1 MNKFSFLIH
10 NRVTGIY
17 EDYSAYATNPVKHSE
32 LLDEQLDE
40 GFITLKRCPLYSIE
54 PMTEV
59 RIIHT
64 TESAGIFS
72 DAYYAKILSQS
83 EDNGTVMTFSAG
95 KITETRTLD
104 YIVANDTVIEVPSG
118 SGRYDHQLYL
128 IELTKI
134 LEGFIGD
141 SITFTNPKGRDFF
154 GSAVPAVVKWAWNQ
168 DDTEV
173 GFFQSNFYKTPA
185 KVTFTLQKFYDLA
198 QEVKIST
205 GQDYGVY
212 VGNIYDG
219 IASQTAKS
227 ITIKQGDTLIFEWG
241 VAFRGFAP
249 VEEQQK
255 RYQYYWNL
263 GEGYINGDYLSVAE
277 GGTNYAY
284 DIPDDFKTRTLKA
297 GTYDIEYSYF
307 TSDSTTHRMYVSF
320 SVELTE
326 SGIVYPRIKWTITD
340 VINRC
345 FDLIEPLTKNEMPRF
360 KLSTTA
366 AAKLAK
372 IIAPEFAFTKMT
384 LREQLKQI
392 GGFIHAEPRISGKVN
407 GQYIVDFDEYG
418 SNRFSN
424 ISAYPYVSAGFKEN
438 INDYMTDL
446 DSSADNLISQLDY
459 AQGVIIEPWKAAYK
473 TLRTETITARLAEDD
488 STVFETANPIY
499 TIQKLEALYLPKKG
513 EGTWDLT
520 PYVFEATDYNSFLSA
535 ISGGYPYSRAFALY
549 YTQGEKN
556 IKGFF
561 VKNENA
567 INPIYSKY
575 SIINILRILT
585 GDSSYNLTNEEFY
598 QIGLRI
604 TYIPIFSTRVKTSKQ
619 CIRRGLP
626 RTLAYNQSANMIETR
641 YYGKNLK
648 GVAERLGNLE
658 KTYTYIV
665 PFLSN
670 VPKVGTLFDKDY
682 YISTV
687 TWEALPSYIK
697 VTVGLS
703 KDFNRI
709 SEYVGINSEKRMWE
723 ISERMSVQR
732 QAIYT
737 DYLLF
742 SYSNTRTGGGRGI
755 TFATTIQRGIFN
767 YQFAG
772 SDSSPAQ
779 IMKVRLKNK
788 KGETVGSE
796 TLLPCVSVAMGNNL
810 IITAQTADNYSA
822 GQKIVKGAGDIQ
834 NADIK
839 GFWGQYV
846 PYTDYYGGGYYA
858 DIIIGTNTPATDVP
872 EFNIDKANALP
883 EWAGEFPTTQV
894 AQLSN
899 LIIRKDNREQLQ
911 ISYELSAVTDDEDFI
926 IGSALMRNSRWCNT
940 TGVKFS
946 SLQLYGFI
954 NRIDPIGENIDIT
967 KGTQIGTGED
977 LTFTNEGN
985 NVMSLTLVPATSKSY
1000 VAWAL
1005 CTPAS
1010 AENIIVVNDNG
1021 EEEVQVIHKGGEL
1034 IIGANKPYISGQKI
1048 YFSVQS
1054 KIY

>member
-1 MNKFSFLIH
+1 MNKFSFFIQDRETEFY
-10 NRVTGIY
+10 N
-17 EDYSAYATNPVKHSE
+17 DYSAYATNPAKHSE

-40 GFITLKRCPLYSIE
+40 SFITLKRCPLYSIE

-104 YIVANDTVIEVPSG
+104 YIVANDTAIEVPSG

-134 LEGFIGD
+134 FEGFIGD
-141 SITFTNPKGRDFF
+141 SITFTNPKGNNYLNAQSD
-154 GSAVPAVVKWAWNQ
+154 V
-168 DDTEV
+168 TYT
-173 GFFQSNFYKTPA
+173 FQYNGLSPNSYTTTFYKTPSSTQNLLI
-185 KVTFTLQKFYDLA
+185 KRYDLMREERGSA
-198 QEVKIST
+198 AAVSGKGS
-205 GQDYGVY
+205 GVY
-212 VGNIYDG
+212 VTQLATGDLIYSQCFDVVNNISG
-219 IASQTAKS
+219 IYETFNGVKTYLNSGADAE
-227 ITIKQGDTLIFEWG
+227 IGDT
-241 VAFRGFAP
+241 
-249 VEEQQK
+249 
-255 RYQYYWNL
+255 
-263 GEGYINGDYLSVAE
+263 S
-277 GGTNYAY
+277 GTNTWV
-284 DIPDDFKTRTLKA
+284 DKTLRNLAVGSYKVL
-297 GTYDIEYSYF
+297 YIEYISQVDE
-307 TSDSTTHRMYVSF
+307 TWREKTDIIINVVNNR
-320 SVELTE
+320 
-326 SGIVYPRIKWTITD
+326 YPFKKWTITD

-345 FDLIEPLTKNEMPRF
+345 FDLIEPLTKNETPRF

-366 AAKLAK
+366 AAKLAN

-392 GGFIHAEPRISGKVN
+392 GGFIHAEPRISGKIN

-418 SNRFSN
+418 SNRYSN

-459 AQGVIIEPWKAAYK
+459 AQGVIIEPWRAAYK

-513 EGTWDLT
+513 AGTWDLT
-520 PYVFEATDYNSFLSA
+520 PYVFEVTDYNSFLSA

-549 YTQGEKN
+549 YTQGAKN

-567 INPIYSKY
+567 INPMYSKY

-585 GDSSYNLTNEEFY
+585 GDNTYNLTNEEYY
-598 QIGLRI
+598 QLGLRI
-604 TYIPIFSTRVKTSKQ
+604 TYVPIFSTRIKTSKQ
-619 CIRRGLP
+619 CIRKGLP

-670 VPKVGTLFDKDY
+670 VPKVGTLFDEDY

-788 KGETVGSE
+788 KEETVGTE
-796 TLLPCVSVAMGNNL
+796 TLLSCVSVGMGNNL

-822 GQKIVKGAGDIQ
+822 GQKIVKGAGKIQ
-834 NADIK
+834 DVGIK

-872 EFNIDKANALP
+872 EFDVDKANALP

-940 TGVKFS
+940 SGIKFS
-946 SLQLYGFI
+946 NLQLYGFI

-967 KGTQIGTGED
+967 RGTQIGTGEE

-1010 AENIIVVNDNG
+1010 VENITVVNDNG
-1021 EEEVQVIHKGGEL
+1021 DEEVQTIHKGGEL
-1034 IIGANKPYISGQKI
+1034 VIGANKPYISGQKI

>member
-40 GFITLKRCPLYSIE
+40 AFITLKRCPLYSIE

-104 YIVANDTVIEVPSG
+104 YIVANDTAIEVPAG
-118 SGRYDHQLYL
+118 SGRYDHQVYL

-134 LEGFIGD
+134 FEGFIGD
-141 SITFTNPKGRDFF
+141 SITFTNALGNNYLNNAKELLFSVRGLNLPNFTVGTTYSSIHSSYFKNP
-154 GSAVPAVVKWAWNQ
+154 SANTPAVFPSIV
-168 DDTEV
+168 
-173 GFFQSNFYKTPA
+173 NF
-185 KVTFTLQKFYDLA
+185 V
-198 QEVKIST
+198 ES
-205 GQDYGVY
+205 
-212 VGNIYDG
+212 
-219 IASQTAKS
+219 IASQIPVSFFEPENTAPMTLR
-227 ITIKQGDTLIFEWG
+227 ITNSSDVIVHEEKTEIDDKGHLILTITKNG
-241 VAFRGFAP
+241 VVTKTEDLGLSVGVPDASQPTYTIPERQLNLSAG
-249 VEEQQK
+249 V
-255 RYQYYWNL
+255 YTIYYKF
-263 GEGYINGDYLSVAE
+263 YTINGYFDTE
-277 GGTNYAY
+277 G
-284 DIPDDFKTRTLKA
+284 LVM
-297 GTYDIEYSYF
+297 SYVNN
-307 TSDSTTHRMYVSF
+307 R
-320 SVELTE
+320 
-326 SGIVYPRIKWTITD
+326 YPAKKWTITE

-345 FDLIEPLTKNEMPRF
+345 FDLIEPLTKNETPRF

-513 EGTWDLT
+513 AGTWDLT

-585 GDSSYNLTNEEFY
+585 GDNSYDLTNEEFY

-670 VPKVGTLFDKDY
+670 VPKVGTLFDNDY

-788 KGETVGSE
+788 KEETVGTE
-796 TLLPCVSVAMGNNL
+796 TLLPCVSIGMGNNL

-822 GQKIVKGAGDIQ
+822 GQKIVKGTIQ

-1021 EEEVQVIHKGGEL
+1021 EEEVQTIHKGGEL
-1034 IIGANKPYISGQKI
+1034 VIGANKPYISGQKI

>member
-1 MNKFSFLIH
+1 MNKFSFLIQ
-10 NRVTGIY
+10 NRETGIY
-17 EDYSAYATNPVKHSE
+17 EDYSAYATNPAKHSE

-40 GFITLKRCPLYSIE
+40 AFITLKRCPLYSIE

-72 DAYYAKILSQS
+72 AAYYAKILSQT
-83 EDNGTVMTFSAG
+83 EDNGATMTFSSG
-95 KITETRTLD
+95 KITETRTLG
-104 YIVANDTVIEVPSG
+104 YIVANDTAIEVPSG
-118 SGRYDHQLYL
+118 SGKYDHQLYL

-141 SITFTNPKGRDFF
+141 SITFTNPKGAAFTTSGQNAPINTTID
-154 GSAVPAVVKWAWNQ
+154 W
-168 DDTEV
+168 
-173 GFFQSNFYKTPA
+173 
-185 KVTFTLQKFYDLA
+185 TFTTVSGDISEGTVHPYAVSTFFEQSVLTGEVTLPSPAEVWEKDIPSLQYGYLQDSTLSSSVLQKLED
-198 QEVKIST
+198 EN
-205 GQDYGVY
+205 
-212 VGNIYDG
+212 GNEITVPSNRKVNLTADTYTLTYYF
-219 IASQTAKS
+219 ASKYERKS
-227 ITIKQGDTLIFEWG
+227 AGTTLDTTTYATTLIYT
-241 VAFRGFAP
+241 FAA
-249 VEEQQK
+249 V
-255 RYQYYWNL
+255 
-263 GEGYINGDYLSVAE
+263 
-277 GGTNYAY
+277 TN
-284 DIPDDFKTRTLKA
+284 R
-297 GTYDIEYSYF
+297 
-307 TSDSTTHRMYVSF
+307 
-320 SVELTE
+320 
-326 SGIVYPRIKWTITD
+326 YPRIKWTIPN

-345 FDLIEPLTKNEMPRF
+345 FDLIEPLTKDETPRF

-366 AAKLAK
+366 AAKLAN

-392 GGFIHAEPRISGKVN
+392 GGFIHAEPRISEKSS

-418 SNRFSN
+418 ANKFSN

-446 DSSADNLISQLDY
+446 DSSADNLVSQIDY
-459 AQGVIIEPWKAAYK
+459 AQGVIIEPWQAAYK

-488 STVFETANPIY
+488 STVFETSNPIY
-499 TIQKLEALYLPKKG
+499 TVQKLEALYLPKKG
-513 EGTWDLT
+513 AGTWDLT
-520 PYVFEATDYNSFLSA
+520 PFLFEATDYNSTLSA
-535 ISGGYPYSRAFALY
+535 IAGSYPYSRAFALY
-549 YTQGEKN
+549 YTQGAKN

-585 GDSSYNLTNEEFY
+585 GDNTYDLTNEEYY

-604 TYIPIFSTRVKTSKQ
+604 TYNSTFSTRIKTSKQ
-619 CIRRGLP
+619 CIRKGLP
-626 RTLAYNQSANMIETR
+626 RTLAYNQSANMVETR

-687 TWEALPSYIK
+687 TWEALPTYIK

-709 SEYVGINSEKRMWE
+709 SEYIGINSEKRMWE

-737 DYLLF
+737 DYLFF

-755 TFATTIQRGIFN
+755 TSAANIQRGIFN

-772 SDSSPAQ
+772 SVNSPAQ
-779 IMKVRLKNK
+779 IMKMRLKNK
-788 KGETVGSE
+788 KGETVGNE

-810 IITAQTADNYSA
+810 VITAQTADNYSA
-822 GQKIVKGAGDIQ
+822 GQKIVNGTVQVGGVNVQ
-834 NADIK
+834 

-858 DIIIGTNTPATDVP
+858 DIEIGTNAPVTGSP
-872 EFNIDKANALP
+872 EFTLDNANALP
-883 EWAGEFPTTQV
+883 EWSGDLPTTQV
-894 AQLSN
+894 AKMTD
-899 LIIRKDNREQLQ
+899 LIMRKDNREQLQ
-911 ISYELSAVTDDEDFI
+911 VSYELSAVTDDEDFI
-926 IGSALMRNSRWCNT
+926 IGSAFMRNSRWCNT
-940 TGVKFS
+940 SGIKFDN
-946 SLQLYGFI
+946 LQLYGFTS
-954 NRIDPIGENIDIT
+954 RIDPIGENVDIT
-967 KGTQIGTGED
+967 RGEQLGTGAD
-977 LTFTNEGN
+977 INFTNEGN
-985 NVMSLTLVPATSKSY
+985 NVMSLQLVPATSKRY
-1000 VAWAL
+1000 EAWAL
-1005 CTPAS
+1005 CTPVS
-1010 AENIIVVNDNG
+1010 TENITVVNDDG
-1021 EEEVQVIHKGGEL
+1021 DEEVQIIHKGGEL